1 MAKVSSESTGPK
13 LKKPI
18 LTSPPLTAYA
28 PEYLQRKAEVGEKL
42 FQLKNGRQLCYFT
55 EGDVK
60 DPAVLCLPAL
70 GESKCAQNRS
80 AAKKPRRSRPR
91 WMYVFPKPLPGIY
104 LIAVDRIGHGR
115 SSPIKPKEQ
124 WSAQCAEV
132 TLLNTRKNKKKRR
145 GKNQCAE
152 VLELLDSLG
161 VGKFLVTG
169 ISCGGVHTMMMA
181 AAYLG
186 A

>member
-13 LKKPI
+13 LKKP
-18 LTSPPLTAYA
+18 LPTSPPLTAYA
-28 PEYLQRKAEVGEKL
+28 PEYLQRKAELSEQL

-80 AAKKPRRSRPR
+80 TAKKPRRSRPR

-115 SSPIKPKEQ
+115 SSTLSPKEK
-124 WSAQCAEV
+124 WTAHCAEM
-132 TLLNTRKNKKKRR
+132 
-145 GKNQCAE
+145 
-152 VLELLDSLG
+152 LELLDSLG
-161 VGKFLVTG
+161 VDKFSVTG
-169 ISCGGVHTMMMA
+169 ISTGGAHSMMMA
-181 AAYLG
+181 AAYPLG
-186 A
+186 FREPVELSE